1 MTSLVPES
9 PLLGSFEIVKF
20 REGHPALPV
29 SGIIQ
34 CPHGDRYLFR
44 ATADGLTCDLPL
56 DDRVNCGCD
65 VEVVRYEGAFFAL
78 DLKEKMKKY
87 VGWAN

>member
-1 MTSLVPES
+1 MTSPVPEG
-9 PLLGSFEIVKF
+9 PHLGSFEIVKF
-20 REGHPALPV
+20 REGHPSLPV

-34 CPHGDRYLFR
+34 CPHGERYLFKVS
-44 ATADGLTCDLPL
+44 ADGNTCDLPL

-65 VEVVRYEGAFFAL
+65 VDEVRYEGACFGL